1 MDFSKATFTKILTD
15 AWKGSV
21 ISQEITLHQLSPYI
35 GKMKSSMAGSLV
47 LAVTEKKETIY
58 DPFSGSGT
66 IVLEAWRH
74 GRNVISNDLS
84 PYAHLL
90 TQAKLN
96 PYNSFEDANKEM
108 AEVVKEV
115 EVLLLQIDLRNIP
128 KWVRAFFHPETLREI
143 FAWVTILKDRKM
155 YFLLSCLLG
164 ILHHQ
169 RPGFLSFP
177 SSHTVPYLRVKKFP
191 QNIYPELYTHRS
203 VYDRLLKKVSR
214 ALKRIPNLDFSLHR
228 RCYMKDA
235 SKLTPDKKVD
245 AIITS
250 PPYMRQLDYA
260 RDNRL
265 RLWFL
270 ENSDFKTLDKI
281 ISPTENVFLNL
292 MYSCLQNWKEVLKP
306 KGICIL
312 VLGNTLSKV
321 YGVSLPEAVEYIATR
336 EIGGYKKLFSHT
348 EAVPDNRRV
357 RRGCSGCQ
365 EETILILNNKG

>member
-1 MDFSKATFTKILTD
+1 MDFFKSKFIKTLPEL
-15 AWKGSV
+15 WKGSA
-21 ISQEITLHQLSPYI
+21 ISHETTLHQLSPYI

-47 LAVTEKKETIY
+47 FAITEKGETIY

-66 IVLEAWRH
+66 IALEAWRH

-84 PYAHLL
+84 PYAYLL
-90 TQAKLN
+90 TNAKLN
-96 PYNSFEDANKEM
+96 PYYSVEEANNEM
-108 AEVVKEV
+108 LAVVKEV
-115 EVLLLQIDLRNIP
+115 EVLLPKIDLRKIP
-128 KWVRAFFHPETLREI
+128 QWVKAFFHRETLREI
-143 FAWVTILKDRKM
+143 IAWATILKEKKM
-155 YFLLSCLLG
+155 YFLLSCLMG

-177 SSHTVPYLRVKKFP
+177 SSHTVPYLREKKFP
-191 QNIYPELYTHRS
+191 RSIYPELYMYRS
-203 VYDRLLKKVSR
+203 IYDRLLKKVTR
-214 ALKRIPNLDFSLHR
+214 ALSCLPNLDFSLHR

-235 SKLTPDKKVD
+235 VKLTPDKKVD

-250 PPYMRQLDYA
+250 PPYIRQLDYA

-270 ENSDFKTLDKI
+270 EKSDYKTLDKK
-281 ISPTENVFLNL
+281 ISPAESNFLNL
-292 MYSCLQNWKEVLKP
+292 MYSCLRNWKRVLKP

-321 YGVSLPEAVEYIATR
+321 YGASLPEAVEYIATR

-348 EAVPDNRRV
+348 ETIPDDRRV
-357 RRGCSGCQ
+357 RRGYSGCKG
-365 EETILILNNKG
+365 ETVLVLQNKG